1 MKSLAVWIVAAG
13 LICGAP
19 GRRYAI
25 ARNLRRLCSLG
36 KLRVADHGSDS
47 GADGAGEVREPRMHQ
62 LTRQKGSIT
71 DAIFEIPGSR
81 RRRVFINMFG

>member
-13 LICGAP
+13 LIRGAP
-19 GRRYAI
+19 GRRYEI

-36 KLRVADHGSDS
+36 KLRVADYGSDS
-47 GADGAGEVREPRMHQ
+47 GAGEVREPRMHQ
-62 LTRQKGSIT
+62 FTRQKGSIT

-81 RRRVFINMFG
+81 RRRVFINMFC